1 MLQQLKAIFFDLD
14 DTLINFGGVTEQAWI
29 LTCENL
35 LNVYPELTVDAHEL
49 AHEIVARNEAF
60 WSDEENRPKGN
71 VDFAAIRRELIQN
84 IFNDLGVQ
92 HPDAVEFLVSQYAVY
107 KEEAVYLYEDVHET
121 LAKLK
126 AMGKKL
132 VAITNGDGQRQREK
146 LQRFELTPYFDAI
159 LIEGEQGVGKPTQQ
173 AYQNALDICGVTASE
188 ASMVGDNYLWEVEA
202 PKKYG
207 LKGVW
212 ANTLGKELPPE
223 RTVEPDLI
231 ITRIHE
237 LLEW

>member
-1 MLQQLKAIFFDLD
+1 
-14 DTLINFGGVTEQAWI
+14 
-29 LTCENL
+29 
-35 LNVYPELTVDAHEL
+35 
-49 AHEIVARNEAF
+49 
-60 WSDEENRPKGN
+60 
-71 VDFAAIRRELIQN
+71 
-84 IFNDLGVQ
+84 
-92 HPDAVEFLVSQYAVY
+92 
-107 KEEAVYLYEDVHET
+107 
-121 LAKLK
+121 
-126 AMGKKL
+126 MGKKL

-146 LQRFELTPYFDAI
+146 LQRFELTPYFDGI

-173 AYQNALDICGVTASE
+173 AYQNALDICGVTANE
-188 ASMVGDNYLWEVEA
+188 ACMVGDNYLWEVEA

-212 ANTLGKELPPE
+212 ANTLGKKLPPE